1 MPKYKLHPL
10 VISCGMKGNKILKDH
25 SLLLP
30 STAWEHGVADDLVK
44 KGFLVAVDETTEP
57 VEVEEVAE
65 IEETKEVVE
74 EVITEAAEQVAEP
87 VGGKKKKKKG

>member
-30 STAWEHGVADDLVK
+30 STAWDAGVADDLVK
-44 KGFLVAVDETTEP
+44 KGFLVAVEETTEP
-57 VEVEEVAE
+57 VEV
-65 IEETKEVVE
+65 EETKEVVE